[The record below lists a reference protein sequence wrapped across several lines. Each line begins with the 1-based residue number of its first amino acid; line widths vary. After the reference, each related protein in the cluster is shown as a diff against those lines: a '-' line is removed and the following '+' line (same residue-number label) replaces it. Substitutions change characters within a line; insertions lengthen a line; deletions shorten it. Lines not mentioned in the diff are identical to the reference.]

1 MAQIEFNYMWQKM
14 NHLNHTYYLAACYVE
29 KKNYYQKK
37 WSQNLSFSHILTQM
51 CVCITNNYWEG
62 T

>member
-37 WSQNLSFSHILTQM
+37 M
-51 CVCITNNYWEG
+51 ITKFKF
-62 T
+62 